1 MSLVDSTKAITGI
14 KNSQWIANLSVRSLC
29 FSDSIRSL
37 TLRKETCETR
47 RTIHRSLRE
56 ILSNRYQI
64 CTLLFLSLARLTKD
78 LKISNISRIRP
89 IKRKKWRRIGGFPYA
104 VTVIIEY
111 MAAPLILIENRC
123 WLHRINYEER
133 RESNVANNWTGAA
146 VHVNS
151 FRPPCIIRARP
162 RW

>member
-1 MSLVDSTKAITGI
+1 MDREPICP
-14 KNSQWIANLSVRSLC
+14 LSVSL
-29 FSDSIRSL
+29 IVV

-56 ILSNRYQI
+56 IRFQI
-64 CTLLFLSLARLTKD
+64 GIKFVLFSFSLSLSRLTKD
-78 LKISNISRIRP
+78 LKVSNISRIRP
-89 IKRKKWRRIGGFPYA
+89 IKRKTAKWRRIGGFPYA
-104 VTVIIEY
+104 VIVIIEY

-123 WLHRINYEER
+123 SLHRINYEER

>member
-47 RTIHRSLRE
+47 QTIHQSRNSFKSVSNLYSSFSL
-56 ILSNRYQI
+56 
-64 CTLLFLSLARLTKD
+64 FLARLTKD

>member
-14 KNSQWIANLSVRSLC
+14 KNSQWRTYLSNVLC
-29 FSDSIRSL
+29 FSDSIRLL

-47 RTIHRSLRE
+47 QTIHQSRNSFKSVSNLYSSFSL
-56 ILSNRYQI
+56 
-64 CTLLFLSLARLTKD
+64 FLARLTKD
-78 LKISNISRIRP
+78 PKIFNISRIRP

-111 MAAPLILIENRC
+111 MAASLILIENRC

-133 RESNVANNWTGAA
+133 RESNVANN
-146 VHVNS
+146 
-151 FRPPCIIRARP
+151 
-162 RW
+162 

>member
-14 KNSQWIANLSVRSLC
+14 KNSQWIANLSIRSLC

-37 TLRKETCETR
+37 TLRKETCQ
-47 RTIHRSLRE
+47 TIHQSRNSFKSVSNLYSSFSL
-56 ILSNRYQI
+56 
-64 CTLLFLSLARLTKD
+64 FLARLTKD

-123 WLHRINYEER
+123 SLHRINYEER

>member
-14 KNSQWIANLSVRSLC
+14 KNSQWIANLSVQSL
-29 FSDSIRSL
+29 FLWSL

-56 ILSNRYQI
+56 ILSNRY
-64 CTLLFLSLARLTKD
+64 LSNLYSSFSLFLARLTKD
-78 LKISNISRIRP
+78 PKIFNISRIRP

>member
-37 TLRKETCETR
+37 TLRKETCQ
-47 RTIHRSLRE
+47 TIHQSRNSFKSVSNLYSSFSL
-56 ILSNRYQI
+56 
-64 CTLLFLSLARLTKD
+64 FLARLTKD